1 MFKFTPPGKS
11 RDIPGAGAETA
22 GEAGVDGA
30 GGVEPLIAGLSLS
43 AQLGT
48 ELELVLV
55 PAGIIRGILP
65 VLGSS
70 TELLQ
75 TKNNIF
81 KRKLF
86 IISDVFTLKYGMR
99 QMKTTRNISIITS
112 TMSATIPM

>member
-11 RDIPGAGAETA
+11 RDIPGAGAGAETA

-75 TKNNIF
+75 TNY
-81 KRKLF
+81 
-86 IISDVFTLKYGMR
+86 IS
-99 QMKTTRNISIITS
+99 
-112 TMSATIPM
+112 

>member
-70 TELLQ
+70 TALLH
-75 TKNNIF
+75 TNHILL
-81 KRKLF
+81 RKLF
-86 IISDVFTLKYGMR
+86 IVFEV
-99 QMKTTRNISIITS
+99 
-112 TMSATIPM
+112 